1 MIVKVPSRRATMILL
16 ANSDGLAIPFQLDA
30 GDVTR
35 SPFAPGAAPNAAVSS
50 SARACLRVARL
61 CACIVLLLPARA
73 RAEWQFTPFLGY
85 TFNGSTTLIDFG
97 LVNNQTA
104 NDEPH
109 LNFGGSVSLLGEG
122 PFGLEALYADTPNFF
137 ESKQFNIVLPR
148 TFSSRTYAVMG
159 NAVLTTPRS
168 WNRYGLRPLLSGGIG
183 LIHAVGRG
191 PARPAR
197 LSPEPVGR
205 EPGRRRRRV
214 PLGPRRP
221 ALRPPL
227 LPEHLQCVQRRTSAS

>member
-1 MIVKVPSRRATMILL
+1 M
-16 ANSDGLAIPFQLDA
+16 
-30 GDVTR
+30 
-35 SPFAPGAAPNAAVSS
+35 SS

-122 PFGLEALYADTPNFF
+122 PFGLEALYVDTPNFF

-148 TFSSRTYAVMG
+148 TLSSRTYAVMG

-183 LIHAVGRG
+183 LIHASAEDQLDLLAYRLNLWGVNLGGGAVGFLSDRVG
-191 PARPAR
+191 LRFDLRYFQNISSVPEEDLSQLTLGDPLR
-197 LSPEPVGR
+197 LR
-205 EPGRRRRRV
+205 YW
-214 PLGPRRP
+214 
-221 ALRPPL
+221 
-227 LPEHLQCVQRRTSAS
+227 TASFGVVFRK

>member
-1 MIVKVPSRRATMILL
+1 M
-16 ANSDGLAIPFQLDA
+16 
-30 GDVTR
+30 
-35 SPFAPGAAPNAAVSS
+35 SS

-85 TFNGSTTLIDFG
+85 SFNGSTTLIDFG

-122 PFGLEALYADTPNFF
+122 PFGLEAFYVDTPNFF

-148 TFSSRTYAVMG
+148 TLSSRTYAVMG

-183 LIHAVGRG
+183 LIHA
-191 PARPAR
+191 AAEDQLDLLAYR
-197 LSPEPVGR
+197 LNLWGVNL
-205 EPGRRRRRV
+205 GRRRRRL

-227 LPEHLQCVQRRTSAS
+227 LPEHLQCSRGGSQPADARRSAPAALLDGLVRRGLQEVTAPARRLSDFPGHSNAGEDPV

>member
-1 MIVKVPSRRATMILL
+1 MRLHRA
-16 ANSDGLAIPFQLDA
+16 P
-30 GDVTR
+30 V
-35 SPFAPGAAPNAAVSS
+35 
-50 SARACLRVARL
+50 
-61 CACIVLLLPARA
+61 PARA

-109 LNFGGSVSLLGEG
+109 LNFGGGVSLLGEG
-122 PFGLEALYADTPNFF
+122 PFGVEALYLDTPNFF

-148 TFSSRTYAVMG
+148 TLSSRTYAVMG

-183 LIHAVGRG
+183 LIHASAEDQLDLLAYRLNLWGVNLGGGAVGF
-191 PARPAR
+191 
-197 LSPEPVGR
+197 LSDRVGLRFDLRYFQNISSVPE
-205 EPGRRRRRV
+205 EE
-214 PLGPRRP
+214 L
-221 ALRPPL
+221 
-227 LPEHLQCVQRRTSAS
+227 AS